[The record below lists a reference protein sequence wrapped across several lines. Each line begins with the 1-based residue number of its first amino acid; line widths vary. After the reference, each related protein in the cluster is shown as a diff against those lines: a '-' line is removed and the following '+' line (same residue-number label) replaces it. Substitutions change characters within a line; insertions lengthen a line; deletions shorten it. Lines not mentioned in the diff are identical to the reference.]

1 MKIQLLSVCLVI
13 LAGCN
18 TQDGASTAE
27 APESEPA
34 TTATADAET
43 TPTPADS
50 AEALASAYEEAFER
64 GDTAAIESM
73 VYWDDVPA
81 DHQDWTLR
89 AIFNV
94 RYADGVNGKI
104 ENAEVVD
111 PLASWA
117 GSDAYTLPPVKM
129 LSGQY
134 TGDGGGGD
142 LRIPIGEREGQY
154 YFSARRPAG

>member
-1 MKIQLLSVCLVI
+1 MKIQFLSVCLVI

-18 TQDGASTAE
+18 GQDGASTVE
-27 APESEPA
+27 APESDPA
-34 TTATADAET
+34 ATASSEAEMT
-43 TPTPADS
+43 LTPAES
-50 AEALASAYEEAFER
+50 AEALAAAYEDAFER

-73 VYWDDVPA
+73 VYWDDIPA
-81 DHQDWTLR
+81 DHRDWTLR

-94 RYADGVNGKI
+94 RYADGANGKI

-111 PLASWA
+111 PLESWA

-142 LRIPIGEREGQY
+142 LRIPIGELEGQY